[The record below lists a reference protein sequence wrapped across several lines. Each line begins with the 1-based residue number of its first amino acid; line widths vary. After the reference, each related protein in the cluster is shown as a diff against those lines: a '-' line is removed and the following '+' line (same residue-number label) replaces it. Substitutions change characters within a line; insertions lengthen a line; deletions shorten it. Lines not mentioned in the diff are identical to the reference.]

1 MEIEVKH
8 SRVLV
13 NRGHWDNVHVINEFY
28 VDGEKIEWDGSS
40 EGLMYLLEQDGDIVN
55 LIEET
60 INEN

>member
-8 SRVLV
+8 SRVLIS
-13 NRGHWDNVHVINEFY
+13 RGNWDNVHVINEFY